1 MAKRMTLPLAA
12 TQLPALPPCPGHKN
26 AQIKWIERLDTDR
39 DGGSTT
45 QGCVYKFKFFDPAS
59 VRYYWEPLLRNSVP
73 LNEII
78 FYTDPFFAECRAY
91 GRIKEA
97 RVANGIREKLAVP
110 CHGYLFLTKRD
121 EKWLRRDGVSLGSKS
136 LDKEFRPPFLNT
148 NLVRAIVKDFEPRP
162 SGLNSKN
169 VRQALRRLK
178 RLNEIKVYNGD
189 VRGENFKGGYLVDF
203 GTSQTEPHC
212 LLDALKKA
220 HAEAKK
226 EGDMVQFDEAVVEDN
241 VKTRVKAMLNSR
253 QQPPRKG
260 KR

>member
-1 MAKRMTLPLAA
+1 
-12 TQLPALPPCPGHKN
+12 
-26 AQIKWIERLDTDR
+26 
-39 DGGSTT
+39 
-45 QGCVYKFKFFDPAS
+45 
-59 VRYYWEPLLRNSVP
+59 

-97 RVANGIREKLAVP
+97 RVAKGIREKLAVP
-110 CHGYLFLTKRD
+110 CHGYLFLTRRDERRLKRD
-121 EKWLRRDGVSLGSKS
+121 GIDLGSRS
-136 LDKEFRPPFLNT
+136 LSKELRPPLLDT

-169 VRQALRRLK
+169 VRQALRKLK
-178 RLNEIKVYNGD
+178 QLNEIQVYNGD
-189 VRGENFKGGYLVDF
+189 VRGENFRGGYLVDF

-212 LLDALKKA
+212 LLDALEEA
-220 HAEAKK
+220 QADAKK
-226 EGDMVQFDEAVVEDN
+226 EEDMVMFDEAVIEDE
-241 VKTRVKAMLNSR
+241 VKTTARALSKRR